1 MGEAQARRRRRGDG
15 LEIAPPLYRRA
26 RAAVAALAL
35 LCAALLVPSAPGRPQ
50 IPNLFS
56 TPLPAPTPAS
66 LFVTAPAALDGVT
79 VLVLADAA
87 GAAGEVPVAVRAA
100 DVNAMLQQIVKIET
114 VAGHSHTAYDPRTLQ
129 VAIRGTASEPVL
141 QVTDAD
147 HSDPVAILTVTSAD
161 ARYHQLSAS
170 ALAQQWRDAVE
181 SALEHALQ
189 IRQPSVQARNAL
201 NVLWAALALLVLS
214 ALAYLAFVV
223 LTRRI
228 AAALEEVELR
238 EQAVTNEQE
247 AAQRTEPEAVEAHRR
262 RLVTL
267 LASALGPR
275 HRLQFLRIARSL
287 VVWGIALAW
296 FFGITWAALLFPETT
311 RFGHNVFAKGFAVI
325 AIVIVAV
332 LVDRLA
338 ALLIARVPAIWSL
351 SEQASSEVRARQA
364 LRAPTIVQALQG
376 SKTALIAFVAALT
389 VMTQVGIPVYSV
401 VTIGGVTAIAVSLAS
416 QNLIR
421 DFVSGFLV
429 LVEDQFVVGDYVTIN
444 GASGIV
450 ERLTLR
456 MVQIRDSGGSLIT
469 ISHSAATMVQNHS
482 RNWSRVDYRISVD
495 PAADAFRAIE
505 LVRGAIESL
514 AAEPEWH
521 ETIELPI
528 DFIGI
533 DSLSRDGIVIRAR
546 IRTGPLRQFAV
557 ERELNAR
564 VTRALVDAK
573 IGFGAPLSTL
583 T

>member
-1 MGEAQARRRRRGDG
+1 M
-15 LEIAPPLYRRA
+15 
-26 RAAVAALAL
+26 
-35 LCAALLVPSAPGRPQ
+35 LCAALLAPSGRAGAQ

-56 TPLPAPTPAS
+56 TPLPAPTPPT
-66 LFVTAPAALDGVT
+66 LFVTAPVALDGAS

-87 GAAGEVPVAVRAA
+87 GASGEVPVAVRAA
-100 DVNAMLQQIVKIET
+100 DVNAALQQIVKIEV
-114 VAGHSHTAYDPRTLQ
+114 VAGHTRTAYDPRTLH
-129 VAIRGTASEPVL
+129 VAVRGTASEPVL

-147 HSDPVAILTVTSAD
+147 HSDPLPILTVTSAD
-161 ARYHQLSAS
+161 ARYHQLSPS
-170 ALAQQWRDAVE
+170 ALAEQWRDVVE
-181 SALEHALQ
+181 SALQHALQ
-189 IRQPSVQARNAL
+189 IRQPSVQRENAL
-201 NVLWAALALLVLS
+201 DALWAALALLVLS

-228 AAALEEVELR
+228 AATLDEVEFH
-238 EQAVTNEQE
+238 EQAVTHEQE
-247 AAQRTEPEAVEAHRR
+247 AAQRTEPEAVETHRR
-262 RLVTL
+262 RLVAL
-267 LASALGPR
+267 LARALGPR
-275 HRLQFLRIARSL
+275 RRLQFLRVARSL
-287 VVWGIALAW
+287 VVWGTALAW

-311 RFGHNVFAKGFAVI
+311 PFGHNAFAKGFAVI
-325 AIVIVAV
+325 TIVIVAV
-332 LVDRLA
+332 LLDRLA
-338 ALLIARVPAIWSL
+338 ALAIARLPAIWSL
-351 SEQASSEVRARQA
+351 SDQASSEVRARQA
-364 LRAPTIVQALQG
+364 LRAPTIVQAFQG
-376 SKTALIAFVAALT
+376 SKTALIAFIAALT
-389 VMTQVGIPVYSV
+389 VMTQIGIPVYSV

-429 LVEDQFVVGDYVTIN
+429 LIEDQYVVGDYVTIN

-450 ERLTLR
+450 EHLSLR
-456 MVQIRDSGGSLIT
+456 MAQIRDSGGALIT

-482 RNWSRVDYRISVD
+482 RNWSRVDYRISID
-495 PAADAFRAIE
+495 PSADAFRALD

-533 DSLSRDGIVIRAR
+533 DSVSRDGIVIRAR

-573 IGFGAPLSTL
+573 IGFGAPLPTL